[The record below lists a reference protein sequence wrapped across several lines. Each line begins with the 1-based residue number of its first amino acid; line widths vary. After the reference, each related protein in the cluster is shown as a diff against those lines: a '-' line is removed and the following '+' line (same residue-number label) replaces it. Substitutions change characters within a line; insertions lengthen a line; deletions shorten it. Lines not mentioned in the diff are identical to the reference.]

1 MAELIFN
8 DSSLLSEIKNT
19 RGTNEEVK
27 ALKYKVEKKDL
38 HLKGIDKY
46 IECIDTLNELIQS
59 FYNMTEMDIHNLEI
73 VRGEF
78 LGLDADVANK
88 TAADY
93 VTDLFK

>member
-1 MAELIFN
+1 MAELIIN
-8 DSSLLSEIKNT
+8 DSSLLSEIKST

-27 ALKYKVEKKDL
+27 ALKYELEKKDL
-38 HLKGIDKY
+38 TLRGIDKY

-78 LGLDADVANK
+78 LGLDEAVASK
-88 TAADY
+88 TAGDY
-93 VTDLFK
+93 MKDLFK

>member
-1 MAELIFN
+1 MAELIIN
-8 DSSLLSEIKNT
+8 DSSLLSEIKST

-27 ALKYKVEKKDL
+27 ALKYELEKKDL
-38 HLKGIDKY
+38 TLRGIDKY

-78 LGLDADVANK
+78 LGLDADVASK
-88 TAADY
+88 TAGDY
-93 VTDLFK
+93 MKDLFK

>member
-1 MAELIFN
+1 MAELIIN

-27 ALKYKVEKKDL
+27 ALKYQVEKKDL
-38 HLKGIDKY
+38 FLRGIDKY

-59 FYNMTEMDIHNLEI
+59 FYKMTEMDIHNLEI

-78 LGLDADVANK
+78 LGLDEAVASK
-88 TAADY
+88 TVSDY
-93 VTDLFK
+93 MKGLFK